1 MRFARTLIALSLLIA
16 TSASPAWALRPATRL
31 YGAAD
36 GLPHTRVTAVAQ
48 DGDGFLWVGTY
59 RGGLARYDGVH
70 WDVLSM
76 SDGLPSR
83 NIDFIATSPQ
93 GTVFA
98 TTPAGW
104 GRVKGLRFE
113 ALPALPDGLAAAVL
127 FARSDREVWLG
138 TERGLFVS
146 RGGAA
151 PVRVSLGAKG
161 DAAEVMTFAPTSDGA
176 LLVGTGAGL
185 ARVDLAQG
193 AAVTWPAGLPEDGV
207 AALTV
212 LADGSLVVGTES
224 RGTYRGRPGAFRAM
238 AGAPDP
244 IALLADGVGFFAGT
258 SGRGAFRCEG
268 ESCAPVTAPGLDA
281 GPVVFHVFRDRDGV
295 VWFATD
301 SGLLK
306 RAASAFAT
314 LEPADGFPEPVAIY
328 GMAETR
334 DGAVWFAAGSQG
346 VLRLGADGR
355 VRRFTW
361 RDDVPEGTVTHVFT
375 SADRRIVWVTSRE
388 GLGWIEGDRVHM
400 RPLPSRSISDL
411 SVGAAGRDGA
421 LYLGTWRSGLF
432 VLRGDK
438 ATLID
443 PAIGPGVQWLSTT
456 PSGKILCASATGVFV
471 IDGDRVVERIGLE
484 QGLPTLRTRFAMQDS
499 TGALWVGTEAGAW
512 SRSSD
517 GRVRV
522 LSRKDGLPDD
532 FVNWIVE
539 GGDGTRWFGTNA
551 GLARLDR
558 SGRIDVF
565 SAKDGLASNEVSVGG
580 GFVDSRGRLFAAT
593 RSLSMLLEG
602 TPPRFPAPPVTVL
615 SVRTPSG
622 VIERPREV
630 RLPAGSGPLTFS
642 FASLSYIDE
651 EGTRYRTRLGG
662 LSDVWRV
669 TDYRETSATY
679 GGLPP
684 GTYRFEVEA
693 LTGGRVSESPATVW
707 VVIEPRWWERAPVRL
722 LAGLAVLLAIV
733 AAARTRERIVRR
745 KNRELIRLIDE
756 RTEEL
761 RLANDRLAAMASTD
775 DLTGLP
781 NRRAIEGRLREA
793 VEFARRHPPLTIA
806 LIDIDDFK
814 RLNDTQGHATGDGCL
829 VAAATHLRAALRAKD
844 FVGRYGGDEFLAVLP
859 NSDLAAARQVAERML
874 LMSSTVAQGTA
885 ITLSIGLAELRE
897 GDEDGA
903 ALVCRADRALY
914 EAKRAG
920 RNRIAEAS

>member
-1 MRFARTLIALSLLIA
+1 MRFARILIALTLLA
-16 TSASPAWALRPATRL
+16 SAPFAWALRPATRL
-31 YGAAD
+31 YGPAD
-36 GLPHTRVTAVAQ
+36 GLPHTRVTSVTQ
-48 DGDGFLWVGTY
+48 DADGFLWVGTY

-70 WDVLSM
+70 WDVLGM
-76 SDGLPSR
+76 AEGLPSR
-83 NIDFIATSPQ
+83 NIDFLAASPQ

-98 TTPAGW
+98 ATPAGW

-113 ALPALPDGLAAAVL
+113 VLPGLPDGLAALVL
-127 FARSDREVWLG
+127 LARSDREVWLG
-138 TERGLFVS
+138 TEKGLFVW
-146 RGGAA
+146 RADAA
-151 PVRVSLGAKG
+151 PVRVALGARG
-161 DAAEVMTFAPTSDGA
+161 DAAEVLALGAAEDGA
-176 LLVGTGAGL
+176 LMVGTSVGLARVEASVPHAVTWPEGLPADGVSALVEMADGSLLVGTEAHGM
-185 ARVDLAQG
+185 
-193 AAVTWPAGLPEDGV
+193 
-207 AALTV
+207 
-212 LADGSLVVGTES
+212 
-224 RGTYRGRPGAFRAM
+224 YRGRPGAFALVKN
-238 AGAPDP
+238 APGYL
-244 IALLADGVGFFAGT
+244 ISLLADGAGFFAGT
-258 SGRGAFRCEG
+258 SGRGAFRCEAD
-268 ESCAPVTAPGLDA
+268 SCEPVSAPDLEA
-281 GPVVFHVFRDRDGV
+281 GPVVFQIFRDRDGV
-295 VWFATD
+295 TWFATD

-306 RAASAFAT
+306 RAASTFAT
-314 LEPADGFPEPVAIY
+314 LEPSDGFPEPVAIY

-346 VLRLGADGR
+346 VLRLGPDSR

-361 RDDVPEGTVTHVFT
+361 RDGLPGSTVAHVFP
-375 SADRRIVWVTSRE
+375 SADGRFVWVATRR
-388 GLGWIEGDRVHM
+388 GLARIEGDRVAI
-400 RPLPSRSISDL
+400 RPLPRAEVSDL
-411 SVGAAGRDGA
+411 SVGAAAGDGGI
-421 LYLGTWRSGLF
+421 YLGTWRDGLF
-432 VLRGDK
+432 LLRGDK

-443 PAIGPGVQWLSTT
+443 PGIGNGVQSLFTT
-456 PSGKILCASATGVFV
+456 PDGKVLCTSANGVFV
-471 IDGDRVVERIGLE
+471 IDGDRVVERIGRE
-484 QGLPTLRTRFAMQDS
+484 QGLPTLRARFAMGDS
-499 TGALWVGTEAGAW
+499 TGALWVGTEAGVW
-512 SRSSD
+512 SRTAD

-539 GGDGTRWFGTNA
+539 GRDGTRWFGTNA

-565 SAKDGLASNEVSVGG
+565 DTKDGLASNEVSVGG

-593 RSLSMLLEG
+593 RSLSILQEG
-602 TPPRFPAPPVTVL
+602 TPLTFPAPPVTVL
-615 SVRTPSG
+615 GVRTPSG
-622 VIERPREV
+622 VIERPAEI

-693 LTGGRVSESPATVW
+693 LTGGRVSEHPATVW
-707 VVIEPRWWERAPVRL
+707 VVIEPRWWERTSVRL
-722 LAGLAVLLAIV
+722 LAGLAVLLAIL

-745 KNRELIRLIDE
+745 KNRELTRLIDE

-761 RLANDRLAAMASTD
+761 RLANERLAAMASTD
-775 DLTGLP
+775 ELTGLP

-793 VEFARRHPPLTIA
+793 IEFARRHPPLTIA

-814 RLNDTQGHATGDGCL
+814 RLNDTRGHATGDGCL
-829 VAAATHLRAALRAKD
+829 VAAADHLRGALRAKD

-859 NSDLAAARQVAERML
+859 GSDLAAARQVAERML
-874 LMSSTVAQGTA
+874 VLSASAGAGPV
-885 ITLSIGLAELRE
+885 ITLSIGLAEMRD
-897 GDEDGA
+897 GDADGA
-903 ALVCRADRALY
+903 ALVARADQALY